1 MYHDCDDDGE
11 CAAGGRLAEILRL
24 MQADGVAVT
33 VSRWFGGV
41 LLGPSRFRLINN
53 CARRLLE
60 ERARDCI
67 MGGTLSQGS
76 REGGEGGNAESH
88 GRPSSKKR

>member
-1 MYHDCDDDGE
+1 
-11 CAAGGRLAEILRL
+11 
-24 MQADGVAVT
+24 MQADGIAVT

-60 ERARDCI
+60 DRARDCI
-67 MGGTLSQGS
+67 MGGLSAGQGGANNGS
-76 REGGEGGNAESH
+76 GRGGGGGGGEDSH
-88 GRPSSKKR
+88 GKQTGKKR